1 MELRKD
7 PITRSW
13 VMLGEADGL
22 PALTGPCPFCRGNES
37 LTPPTILAL
46 PDKSLEWQV
55 RVVPHFRP
63 MYRIEGDPGRSADGI
78 YDRMRAVGAHE
89 IIVESPVHDWHIST
103 AIPQEINLVLKAFA
117 LRVLDLKQD
126 RRFKYVT
133 VFRNRGERA
142 GQEWPHPHSQLTA
155 TTFVPRRILYEL
167 RASREYFAEKERCV
181 FCDIVR
187 QDERENSRVVEI
199 LGSYVALCPYASR
212 VPYEIWILPRYHH
225 HAFES
230 DMNESPARIDLA
242 MLIRRTVRRLE
253 AITDFYHMVLH
264 TSPNSLIRPGVGEYW
279 KTLADDYH
287 WHIEI
292 LPIIPQSAKSYVLKE
307 VYYSPV
313 IPETAAE
320 QLRQVNPEE

>member
-13 VMLGEADGL
+13 VILGEAEGQ
-22 PALTGPCPFCRGNES
+22 PAPSEPCPFCPGNES
-37 LTPPTILAL
+37 LTPPAVLTL
-46 PDKSLEWQV
+46 PDKSPAWQI
-55 RVVPHFRP
+55 RVLPHFRP
-63 MYRIEGDPGRSADGI
+63 MYRIEGDPGRTADGI

-89 IIVESPVHDWHIST
+89 IIVESRDHHREVSNFSPEEISL
-103 AIPQEINLVLKAFA
+103 ILKAFA
-117 LRVLDLKQD
+117 LRILDLKQD

-133 VFRNRGERA
+133 IFRNRGERA
-142 GQEWPHPHSQLTA
+142 GQEWAHPNSQLTA

-167 RASREYFAEKERCV
+167 RACREYFAEKERCV

-187 QDERENSRVVEI
+187 QEERQQKRVVET
-199 LGSYVALCPYASR
+199 LGGFTALCPYASR

-225 HAFES
+225 HSFES
-230 DMNESPARIDLA
+230 DMNESPARVDLA
-242 MLIRRTVRRLE
+242 RLIRRTVRRLQE
-253 AITDFYHMVLH
+253 ISDTYHMVLH
-264 TSPNSLIRPGVGEYW
+264 TSPNSFVRPGVAEFW

-292 LPIIPQSAKSYVLKE
+292 LPIVPQSAKSYVLKE

-313 IPETAAE
+313 KPEASAA
-320 QLRQVNPEE
+320 QLRQVDPGE